1 MNKQLIHLDDR
12 KPENPFKVPEG
23 YFEGLTNQVMVQL
36 PERAGESLKAASVWK
51 RMEPWVY
58 MAAMFI
64 GIALMIRLFVSLPE
78 QSSGLNLTSSS
89 EIDEFYQYYEEQL
102 AKNIYHETIYL
113 EEIDNFD
120 LSENLIY

>member
-12 KPENPFKVPEG
+12 KPENPFKAPQG

-36 PERAGESLKAASVWK
+36 PERARESSKVVSLWK
-51 RMEPWVY
+51 RMETWVY

-78 QSSGLNLTSSS
+78 QPSGLNLTSSS
-89 EIDEFYQYYEEQL
+89 DIDEFYQYYEEQL
-102 AKNIYHETIYL
+102 AKNIYQETIYM
-113 EEIDNFD
+113 EDIDNFD
-120 LSENLIY
+120 LSEN